1 MLSAVK
7 HLHEH
12 NIVHRDLKVS
22 NLLLTDKG
30 CLKIADFGLAVQCYI
45 ESLTEYAGSKGYMSP
60 QIENEEAYS
69 AKEADVFALGV
80 ILFTLVTGFNPFRRA
95 NKSDKNFLNLLAGN
109 YDMFFECYEKAA
121 KIKMSEDLKSLIRSM
136 LEYNGSDRP
145 TIGEV
150 KRNSWVVQSE
160 TH

>member
-1 MLSAVK
+1 MAAVEY
-7 HLHEH
+7 LHDQD
-12 NIVHRDLKVS
+12 IAHRDLKPENILITSELQIKV
-22 NLLLTDKG
+22 
-30 CLKIADFGLAVQCYI
+30 ADFGLAVQGDI
-45 ESLTEYAGSKGYMSP
+45 DSLTEYAGSKGYMSP

-80 ILFTLVTGFNPFRRA
+80 ILFTLITGFNPFRRA

-109 YDMFFECYEKAA
+109 YDMFFDCYEKAA
-121 KIKMSEDLKSLIRSM
+121 KIKMQEDLKSLIRAM

-145 TIGEV
+145 TIAEV
-150 KRNSWVVQSE
+150 KRHPWVVQSE